1 MADGDVFIGKPTPR
15 IDGDAKVTGKAKYA
29 AEHTTEGLLQGYVV
43 SSRITKGRIVDID
56 TTRAMGM
63 AGVVKVYTHLDAPKE
78 SGNDKKWQ
86 DQVGPPGAPF
96 RPLQNDRVLY
106 ANQPVALVVAES
118 FEAAR
123 DAAAL
128 VEIVYAEE
136 EHITDLD
143 AVKGQAYEPPKKRE
157 GINPPPNP
165 RGDADAAFQA
175 APVKFSQ
182 NYRVA
187 IEHHNPMEPFATTVI
202 VGDDG
207 EYTIYDKTQG
217 PQNVQQYLV
226 AGFGLNKKKVKVET
240 PFMGGG
246 FGWGLRPQYQVF
258 LAMLVATDLE
268 RSVRVTMTRDQMFTF
283 VYRPETIQAVTLGAQ
298 PDGKLTSIRHHATAG
313 TSHFEDHQEVVVN
326 WSGLLYDCAN
336 VKLTYELA
344 KIDTY
349 TPGDMRAPGAVLGVY
364 AIEAAMDELAHE
376 LKIDPIELRLRNYT
390 DKDENEDKEFTS
402 KALREAFKQGAE
414 RFGWSGRDPEP
425 RSMRDGRELVGWG
438 MASAVWEAQVTQCEV
453 DLTLTS
459 DGRCEVT
466 SGFPDIGTGQY
477 TTLAITAADA
487 TGLPIDQIDVTCGGA
502 AGPAGG
508 GAGGAGP
515 AASSASALLD
525 AGETLKA
532 DLLKAA
538 GKIDGS
544 RLKGVKPELVA
555 LKNGRIFLKD
565 EPAAGHALG
574 EVVRASGHDQIVA
587 KGKAAPDKKITAKY
601 SSYTHS
607 AVFCEV
613 KVDEELGQVRVTR
626 IVNAVAA
633 GRIINPKTARSQI
646 LGGVVMALGAALS
659 EETLLDNAL
668 GRFMNHNLAEYHVP
682 VNADVEKI
690 EVIFV
695 DERDDKTSPIG
706 AKGLGEIGIVGTP
719 AAIAN
724 AVFHATGHRV
734 RDLPITLDKVLGLN
748 ETSTC

>member
-1 MADGDVFIGKPTPR
+1 MADGDVFFGKPTPR

-29 AEHTTEGLLQGYVV
+29 AEHTIDGLLQGYVV
-43 SSRITKGRIVDID
+43 SSRITKGRIVGID
-56 TTRAMGM
+56 ATRAMGL

-78 SGNDKKWQ
+78 SQNDKKWQ

-106 ANQPVALVVAES
+106 ANQPVALVVAET

-128 VEIVYAEE
+128 VDIVYAEE

-143 AVKGQAYEPPKKRE
+143 AVKSQSYEPPKKRE
-157 GINPPPNP
+157 GIKPPPKP
-165 RGDADAAFQA
+165 RGDADGAFQA
-175 APVKFSQ
+175 APVKLSQ

-217 PQNVQQYLV
+217 PQNVQEYLV

-246 FGWGLRPQYQVF
+246 FGSGLRPQYQVF

-364 AIEAAMDELAHE
+364 AIESAMDELAYE
-376 LKIDPIELRLRNYT
+376 LKIDPIELRLRNYAE
-390 DKDENEDKEFTS
+390 KDENEDKEFTS
-402 KALREAFKQGAE
+402 KALREAFQQGAE
-414 RFGWSGRDPEP
+414 RFGWSDRNPEP
-425 RSMRDGRELVGWG
+425 RSMHDGRELVGWG

-453 DLTLTS
+453 DLTLTP

-477 TTLAITAADA
+477 TTLAVAAADA
-487 TGLPIDQIDVTCGGA
+487 TGLRIDQIDVRIGGSELPTGA
-502 AGPAGG
+502 VSGG
-508 GAGGAGP
+508 SWT
-515 AASSASALLD
+515 AASSASAVLE
-525 AGETLKA
+525 AGEALKEQ
-532 DLLKAA
+532 LLKAA
-538 GKIDGS
+538 GRIEGS
-544 RLKGVKPELVA
+544 PLKGAKPDFVA
-555 LKNGRIFLKD
+555 LKNGRILLKD
-565 EPAAGHALG
+565 EPAASHSLA
-574 EVVRASGHDQIVA
+574 EVVRASGHDRIIA

-613 KVDEELGQVRVTR
+613 RVDEELGQVRVTR

-633 GRIINPKTARSQI
+633 GRIINLKTARSQI

-659 EETLLDNAL
+659 EETLLDNDL

-695 DERDDKTSPIG
+695 DERDDKTSPVG

-724 AVFHATGHRV
+724 AVFHATGRRV
-734 RDLPITLDKVLGLN
+734 RDLPITLDKVLGLS
-748 ETSTC
+748 EPTT

>member
-1 MADGDVFIGKPTPR
+1 M
-15 IDGDAKVTGKAKYA
+15 
-29 AEHTTEGLLQGYVV
+29 V

-157 GINPPPNP
+157 GINPPPKP

-246 FGWGLRPQYQVF
+246 FGSGLRPQYQVF

-487 TGLPIDQIDVTCGGA
+487 TGLPIDQIDVTIGGSEL
-502 AGPAGG
+502 PAGAVSG
-508 GAGGAGP
+508 GSWT

>member
-1 MADGDVFIGKPTPR
+1 MADGDVFFGKSTPR

-29 AEHTTEGLLQGYVV
+29 AEYTTDGLLQGYVV
-43 SSRITKGRIVDID
+43 SSRITKGRIVGVD
-56 TTRAMGM
+56 TSRAMAI

-78 SGNDKKWQ
+78 SHNDKKWQ
-86 DQVGPPGAPF
+86 DEVGPPGAPF

-106 ANQPVALVVAES
+106 ANQPVALVVAET

-128 VEIVYAEE
+128 VDIVYAEE

-143 AVKGQAYEPPKKRE
+143 AVKGQSYEPPKKRD
-157 GINPPPNP
+157 GITPPPKP
-165 RGDADAAFQA
+165 RGDADSAFQG
-175 APVKFSQ
+175 APVKFSE

-207 EYTIYDKTQG
+207 VYTVYDKTQG
-217 PQNVQQYLV
+217 PQNVQKYLV
-226 AGFGLNKKKVKVET
+226 GGFGLNKHKVKVET

-246 FGWGLRPQYQVF
+246 FGSGLRPQYQVF

-283 VYRPETIQAVTLGAQ
+283 VYRPETLQAVTLGADAQ
-298 PDGKLTSIRHHATAG
+298 GKLLSIRHHATAG

-364 AIEAAMDELAHE
+364 AIESAMDELAHR
-376 LKIDPIELRLRNYT
+376 LKIDPIELRLRNYAE
-390 DKDENEDKEFTS
+390 KDENEGKEFTS

-414 RFGWSGRDPEP
+414 RFGWSGRNPEP

-438 MASAVWEAQVTQCEV
+438 MATAVWEAQVTKCEV
-453 DLTLTS
+453 ELALTP
-459 DGRCEVT
+459 DGRCKVT

-477 TTLAITAADA
+477 TTLAVAAADA
-487 TGLPIDQIDVTCGGA
+487 TGLRIDQIDVRIGGSDLPTGA
-502 AGPAGG
+502 VSGG
-508 GAGGAGP
+508 SWT
-515 AASSASALLD
+515 AASSASAVLD
-525 AGETLKA
+525 AGETLKTE
-532 DLLKAA
+532 LLKMA
-538 GKIDGS
+538 GKIAGS
-544 RLKGVKPELVA
+544 PLKGAKPEFVTLE
-555 LKNGRIFLKD
+555 NGRIFLKA
-565 EPAAGHALG
+565 EPAAGHTLD
-574 EVVRASGHDQIVA
+574 EVVQASGHDRIVA
-587 KGKAAPDKKITAKY
+587 KGKAAPDQKIKAKY

-659 EETLLDNAL
+659 EETFLDNAL

-695 DERDDKTSPIG
+695 DERDDKTSPVG

-724 AVFHATGHRV
+724 AIFHATGQRV
-734 RDLPITLDKVLGLN
+734 RDLPITLDKVLGL
-748 ETSTC
+748 SVPPA